1 MRARTLTI
9 AAALLAMTALG
20 SLPASGGAATPSPRI
35 IGGSVTPPGGMGFT
49 GAVIFGGGA
58 PKADRKRETCTAT
71 LVAPQVAIT
80 AAHCFLAGEVFG
92 PVPFISPDKLTF
104 VFGKQVLASPDAG
117 QRAKVANVFIP
128 INFRPAGPLG
138 SGDFAVVHLDH
149 ALSGVPTAPLIPPAL
164 EGSGILGQIGTFAG
178 WGIRR
183 PFARDAANALRQG
196 SGTIV
201 PTAQCA
207 GPKFIKRDNAF
218 LCLAGKSMGA
228 VCHGDSGGPLVVGG
242 YLVGVTNYTLA
253 NCSSRGPTEGFAS
266 MAPSGPNYTAAS
278 AAVAN
283 PDTTPPVMTVTQPL
297 PAPLP
302 RGHRSARFSFSFDE
316 PVRAICTRG
325 RRAVSCARGT
335 SGTVRVEGGKK
346 AGPGVIRV
354 IAFDQWFNRT
364 QVDVP
369 FTVG

>member
-1 MRARTLTI
+1 VIRR
-9 AAALLAMTALG
+9 AALLAVTALAVMA
-20 SLPASGGAATPSPRI
+20 ASAGAATPAPRI
-35 IGGSVTPPGGMGFT
+35 IGGSVTPPGALGFT
-49 GAVIFGGGA
+49 GAVVFAGGA
-58 PKADRKRETCTAT
+58 PGADRKREECTAT

-92 PVPFISPDKLTF
+92 PIPFISPDKLTF
-104 VFGKQVLASPDAG
+104 VFGKQVLASPDPG
-117 QRAKVANVFIP
+117 QRAKVANVFISS
-128 INFRPAGPLG
+128 NFRPAGPLG
-138 SGDFAVVHLDH
+138 VGDFAVVHLDH
-149 ALSGVPTAPLIPPAL
+149 PISGVPTAPLIPAAL
-164 EGSGILGQIGTFAG
+164 EGGGILGQTGTFAG

-183 PFARDAANALRQG
+183 AFARDAANALRQG

-201 PTAQCA
+201 PATQCA
-207 GPKFIKRDNAF
+207 GPRFVKRENAF
-218 LCLAGKSMGA
+218 LCLSGRSMGA

-266 MAPSGPNYTAAS
+266 MAPSGPNYAA
-278 AAVAN
+278 AAAAIAN
-283 PDTTPPVMTVTQPL
+283 VDTTPPVMTVTQPL

-302 RGHRSARFSFSFDE
+302 RGHRSSSFSFSFDE

-335 SGTVRVEGGKK
+335 TGTVRVEGGKK

-369 FTVG
+369 FSVG